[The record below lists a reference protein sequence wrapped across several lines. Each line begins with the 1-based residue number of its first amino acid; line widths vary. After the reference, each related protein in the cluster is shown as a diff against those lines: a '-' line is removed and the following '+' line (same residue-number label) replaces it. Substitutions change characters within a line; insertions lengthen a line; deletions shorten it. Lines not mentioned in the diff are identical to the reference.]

1 MGWVLAAGVWGF
13 AEATLFFIVPDVLLT
28 WIAGFR
34 PGRAGPALGACLAG
48 ALLGGALMFSLAAR
62 DPHGTR
68 QLVERV
74 PAISAQLLD
83 RTGAALDDGYAAQ
96 MLRGGLSGVPYK
108 VMAIE
113 ASIRDGSL
121 FRFLA
126 WSLPARL
133 PRWIALM
140 VIARGVAAFVR
151 RRAARPER
159 WLNVL
164 WLAVWCAVYAVYF
177 SVMDG

>member
-1 MGWVLAAGVWGF
+1 MGWVLAAALWGF

-34 PGRAGPALGACLAG
+34 PERAGPALGACLIG

-62 DPHGTR
+62 DPQGTS

-74 PAISAQLLD
+74 PAVSVQLLD
-83 RTGAALDDGYAAQ
+83 RTGAAFDDDYGAQ

-108 VMAIE
+108 VMAVE
-113 ASIRDGSL
+113 ASIHDGSV

-140 VIARGVAAFVR
+140 VLARGVAGFVR
-151 RRAARPER
+151 RRSARADR
-159 WLNVL
+159 WLNGL
-164 WLAVWCAVYAVYF
+164 WLAAWCTVYAVYF